1 MTRVVARLILTA
13 LLAPLAFLM
22 LVGTVFSA
30 QVLNVSWNYRPLF
43 ISATLSVCAY
53 VLLILLGL
61 IWFRAVRWT
70 TAKRRATFWAGFTIV
85 ILAAVLTAFAVY
97 LGGTS
102 EEYFILTL
110 IGHALLAVTGAA
122 AIPLIWHESR
132 AQRLER
138 LAAVSAR
145 ATRCPGC
152 KYDLGG
158 QTTLTCPEC
167 GVTLNLK
174 TIVEEN
180 ARRSG
185 VDAFD

>member
-13 LLAPLAFLM
+13 LLAPLALLM
-22 LVGTVFSA
+22 LLGTVFSA
-30 QVLNVSWNYRPLF
+30 QVLNVSWDRRDVYIAVVL
-43 ISATLSVCAY
+43 IACAY
-53 VLLILLGL
+53 ILLSLLAL
-61 IWFRAVRWT
+61 IWAGSVRWT
-70 TAKRRATFWAGFTIV
+70 AAKRRATFWTAFAIAT
-85 ILAAVLTAFAVY
+85 LAAVFTAVAVY

-102 EEYFILTL
+102 EEYYFLTFV
-110 IGHALLAVTGAA
+110 GHALLALLGAA
-122 AIPLIWHESR
+122 AIPILWRETR

-138 LAAVSAR
+138 LTAVSAR
-145 ATRCPGC
+145 ATRCPAC
-152 KYDLGG
+152 KYDLAG

-167 GVTLNLK
+167 GVTLTLK